1 MKEIQPHGYTH
12 CTPLNLHLTMV
23 KSTPLL
29 YLSRWGTFCLLPVFP
44 ESAADIVSF
53 WTLDF

>member
-23 KSTPLL
+23 KI
-29 YLSRWGTFCLLPVFP
+29 
-44 ESAADIVSF
+44 IVTQGSEI
-53 WTLDF
+53 L